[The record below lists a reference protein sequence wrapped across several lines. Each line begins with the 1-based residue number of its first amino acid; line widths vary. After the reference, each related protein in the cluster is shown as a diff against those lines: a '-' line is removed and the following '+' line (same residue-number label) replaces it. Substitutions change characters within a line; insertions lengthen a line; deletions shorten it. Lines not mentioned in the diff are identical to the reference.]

1 VRRAFENVH
10 IPNSAVVEGNSRL
23 MTGKVVVLG
32 FEGYQELHVWY
43 PVLRFREEGDDVVLA
58 GPDGVSE
65 AFGALSYP
73 LAPQAGVS
81 DIDAATVGLVLV
93 AGGPGA
99 GAAAGLDPL
108 TKFVGQVAAHGGT
121 VVAVA
126 EGAEVLAAAGV
137 AVPSGSG
144 AVVRDGNVV
153 IARDADA
160 LPELFR
166 VLTN

>member
-1 VRRAFENVH
+1 
-10 IPNSAVVEGNSRL
+10 
-23 MTGKVVVLG
+23 MTRKAVVLG

-43 PVLRFREEGDDVVLA
+43 PVLRLREEGDEVVLA
-58 GPDGVSE
+58 GPDGVSA

-81 DIDAATVGLVLV
+81 DIDASTVDLLLV

-99 GAAAGLDPL
+99 AAAAGLDPL
-108 TKFVGQVAAHGGT
+108 TKFVGQVGAAGGT
-121 VVAVA
+121 VVAIA
-126 EGAEVLAAAGV
+126 EGV
-137 AVPSGSG
+137 AVLEAAGLNVPAASGPVTRS
-144 AVVRDGNVV
+144 DGVV
-153 IARDADA
+153 IAQNADA